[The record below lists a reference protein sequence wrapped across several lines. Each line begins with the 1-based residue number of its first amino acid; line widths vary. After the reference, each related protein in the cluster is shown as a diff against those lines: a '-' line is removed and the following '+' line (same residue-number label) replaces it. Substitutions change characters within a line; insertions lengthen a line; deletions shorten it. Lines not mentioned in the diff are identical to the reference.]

1 MVLSQYRLPLVLKSS
16 FEDDILVIRSIQG
29 REAVSEPFVYE
40 VELDSDDAA
49 LQLQAPVG
57 KPMTVSVGRTGADPR
72 WINGIVTRF
81 GQTPGVVR
89 TAGYRAEL
97 RPWLWLLTLRADCRT
112 FQGRT
117 VPQILETLFKGHAYR
132 SDLTASYDAREF
144 CVQYRET
151 DFAFASRLMEEEGIA
166 YYFEH
171 AQGSHTLVL
180 VDDPEKFAPCPK
192 PATATVR
199 PAGSSEELED
209 AVTACTLEA
218 AVTTDRVLLEDYNFE
233 TPATQ
238 LLASSAGDKSAF
250 VVFDYPGGYTLQAAG
265 ERLARMRWEARAAGA
280 ARLLGQGTCR
290 AFVAGY
296 RFTLAGHERADAN
309 ADYVLRSVALR
320 ADQYAYANEFEAFP
334 AGTAYRPP
342 ARTPR
347 PTIPGTQTA
356 VVVGKSGE
364 EIWTDSYGR
373 VKVQFHWDRVGKND
387 ENSSCWVRVAQGWAG
402 KGWGAVVLPRIG
414 QEVVVTFLDGDPDR
428 PLVTGCVYNGDHAVP
443 YALPGAQTRSTF
455 HSSSSPGGA
464 AFSEIRFEDKKDEEE
479 LYLHAGR
486 DLTVDVVRN
495 RAATVQQGD
504 DTLQVQKGKRTATIA
519 EGDDEL
525 TVSKGK
531 RAVTVSEG
539 DETLTVGKGKR
550 TVTVK
555 GAETHDNGATFT
567 HKTGGDYVLNVT
579 GNLTIKASGSITLQ
593 AGTSLTVQSGTSF
606 TAKGGTS
613 LEASAG
619 TTFTAKGGVTTEVSS
634 SGITTVKGTLVKV
647 NG

>member
-1 MVLSQYRLPLVLKSS
+1 MVLSQYRLPLFLKSS
-16 FEDDILVIRSIQG
+16 FEDGKLIIRSIHG

-49 LQLQAPVG
+49 LQLTAPVG
-57 KPMTVSVGRTGADPR
+57 KGMSVGVGRTGSDPR
-72 WINGIVTRF
+72 WIDGIVTRF
-81 GQTPGVVR
+81 AQTPGVVR

-97 RPWLWLLTLRADCRT
+97 RPWLWLLTLRADCRI

-117 VPQILETLFKGHAYR
+117 VPQILETLFTGFAFR
-132 SDLTASYDAREF
+132 SELTGSYSVRDY

-171 AQGSHTLVL
+171 ARGSHTLVL
-180 VDDPEKFAPCPK
+180 VDDVEQFAPCPGLD
-192 PATATVR
+192 TANVR
-199 PAGSSEELED
+199 SAGSSEELDD

-218 AVTTDRVLLEDYNFE
+218 AVTTDRVLLNDYNFE

-238 LLASSAGDKSAF
+238 LLASSAGGASSFA
-250 VVFDYPGGYTLQAAG
+250 VFDYPGGYALQSAG
-265 ERLARMRWEARAAGA
+265 ERLARLRWEARAADA

-290 AFVAGY
+290 GFVAGH
-296 RFTLAGHERADAN
+296 RFTLAGYDRPDAN
-309 ADYVLRSVALR
+309 AAYVLRAVALR
-320 ADQYAYANEFEAFP
+320 ADQHAYANEFQAFP
-334 AGTAYRPP
+334 AATAFRPAP
-342 ARTPR
+342 RTPR

-402 KGWGAVVLPRIG
+402 KGWGSVVLPRIG

-428 PLVTGCVYNGDHAVP
+428 PLVTGCVHNGDHAVP

-464 AFSEIRFEDKKDEEE
+464 AFNEIRFEDRKDEEE

-495 RAATVQQGD
+495 RAATIQQ
-504 DTLQVQKGKRTATIA
+504 
-519 EGDDEL
+519 GDDEL
-525 TVSKGK
+525 TVTKGK
-531 RAVTVSEG
+531 RTVTISEG
-539 DETLTVGKGKR
+539 DETLAVAKGTR

-555 GAETHDNGATFT
+555 GAETHENGDAFT
-567 HKTGGDYVLNVT
+567 HKTGGDYVLKVT
-579 GNLTIKASGSITLQ
+579 GNLTIEASGSITLKAGTSLTLQ
-593 AGTSLTVQSGTSF
+593 AGTSLT
-606 TAKGGTS
+606 AKGGTS
-613 LEASAG
+613 LDASAG